1 MQSTR
6 SMLMQRPADS
16 ISCYVRLESK
26 TCRDWISGAI
36 LTRTGKD
43 RATGPPSYSGS
54 FNIFPALTIGIT
66 GLAMSAHH
74 QEYVFSASIHA
85 LWGTLLA
92 GFAVCRILTYTF
104 LHLRPPA
111 SILPSRP
118 PTEALAAFCLCS
130 GGIVFML
137 STEEVIFWAMR
148 HGFDDTMT
156 FLNATVAFV
165 CAVLSWVL
173 VLMALKGKLISL
185 NKYDY
190 R

>member
-1 MQSTR
+1 
-6 SMLMQRPADS
+6 MLMQRLADS

-26 TCRDWISGAI
+26 TCRDRISGAI

-43 RATGPPSYSGS
+43 RATRPPSYSGS

-148 HGFDDTMT
+148 HGFDDMMT

-185 NKYDY
+185 NQV
-190 R
+190 

>member
-148 HGFDDTMT
+148 HGFDDMMT